1 MESMDYNYFAN
12 GPHSFTYINYG
23 ADANLMHSGVS
34 GDVNGAVSSGINL
47 VSQSR
52 GSKSDRRT

>member
-12 GPHSFTYINYG
+12 GPHAFNYMNYG

-34 GDVNGAVSSGINL
+34 GDVSGGVSCGIRL
-47 VSQSR
+47 
-52 GSKSDRRT
+52 